1 MPDSTGIIGLGNAGS
16 ALATALSG
24 KLPLVGYD
32 LDPTRPQAAGAL
44 EMDRVESVTEVG
56 TLAKRIILSLPAP
69 EVSQAVVTELLAV
82 KPLPSL
88 IIETSTITPKTALML
103 GNLCQSRQVPFV
115 DAAIASGVAAMA
127 AGQVTFLVGGRPADV
142 EEARLV
148 LSPIAKRILHLGPV
162 GAGMGAKVVNNAV
175 MHAVMVVLIEAA
187 ALASR
192 MDISMTTLADLLQGE
207 EGLKRPLTHRVCERM
222 LQGHYEGGMSVLNAR
237 KDSSLALEI
246 AQQLG
251 VPLYAIQASHT
262 PYEIAAA
269 SGLEN
274 LDYASLATLWEEWC
288 HVEFSGRQKSQ
299 GLGSGR
305 AMSKPSSRVTGR
317 ANA

>member
-1 MPDSTGIIGLGNAGS
+1 MSDAIGVVALGNAG
-16 ALATALSG
+16 AAMAAALSG

-32 LDPTRPQAAGAL
+32 SDPNRRQAVAGLAM
-44 EMDRVESVTEVG
+44 ECVDSVAEV
-56 TLAKRIILSLPAP
+56 AARARRIILSLPAP
-69 EVSQAVVTELLAV
+69 DISQAVVTELLAGERI
-82 KPLPSL
+82 PEL
-88 IIETSTITPKTALML
+88 IIETSTVTPQVAQTLD
-103 GNLCQSRQVPFV
+103 GLCRARQVRFV

-127 AGQVTFLVGGRPADV
+127 AGQVTFLVGGEPADV
-142 EEARLV
+142 EQARPV
-148 LSPIAKRILHLGPV
+148 LAPMAKKIMHLGPV

-187 ALASR
+187 ALAAKLGIP
-192 MDISMTTLADLLQGE
+192 MPTLVDLLEGE

-222 LQGHYEGGMSVLNAR
+222 MHGQYDGGMSVLNAR
-237 KDSSLALEI
+237 KDSTLALEI

-274 LDYASLATLWEEWC
+274 LDYASLATLWEQWC
-288 HVEFSGRQKSQ
+288 GVRFVDHSPTQEE
-299 GLGSGR
+299 
-305 AMSKPSSRVTGR
+305 
-317 ANA
+317 

>member
-1 MPDSTGIIGLGNAGS
+1 MPDLIGIIGLGNAGA

-24 KLPLVGYD
+24 KVPLVGYD
-32 LDPTRPQAAGAL
+32 LDPDRRQALANL
-44 EMDRVESVTEVG
+44 EMERVESVAQVG
-56 TLAKRIILSLPAP
+56 TLATHIVLSLPAP
-69 EVSQAVVTELLAV
+69 DISQAVVTDLLAV
-82 KPLPSL
+82 EPLPDL
-88 IIETSTITPKTALML
+88 IVETSTITPKVAIALDS
-103 GNLCQSRQVPFV
+103 LCHARQVHFV

-127 AGQVTFLVGGRPADV
+127 AGQATFLVGGRPSDV
-142 EEARLV
+142 EMAHHV
-148 LSPIAKRILHLGPV
+148 LAPIAKRILHLGPV

-187 ALASR
+187 AMASR
-192 MDISMTTLADLLQGE
+192 LDLSMSTLVDLLQGE
-207 EGLKRPLTHRVCERM
+207 EGLQRPLTHRVCERM
-222 LQGHYEGGMSVLNAR
+222 LQGRYEGGMSVLNAR
-237 KDSSLALEI
+237 KDSALALEI

-288 HVEFSGRQKSQ
+288 KVEFSG
-299 GLGSGR
+299 G
-305 AMSKPSSRVTGR
+305 
-317 ANA
+317 

>member
-1 MPDSTGIIGLGNAGS
+1 MSDAIGIIALGNAGS

-24 KLPLVGYD
+24 KRPLVGYD
-32 LDPTRPQAAGAL
+32 PDPARRQAVAGLAITCVDSVA
-44 EMDRVESVTEVG
+44 EVAARAGRV
-56 TLAKRIILSLPAP
+56 ILSLPAP
-69 EVSQAVVTELLAV
+69 DISQAVVSELLASERA
-82 KPLPSL
+82 PDL
-88 IIETSTITPKTALML
+88 IIETSTVTPKAAQTLDV
-103 GNLCQSRQVPFV
+103 LCRERRVRFV

-127 AGQVTFLVGGRPADV
+127 AGQVTFLVGGEAADV
-142 EEARLV
+142 EAARPV
-148 LSPIAKRILHLGPV
+148 LAPMAKKIMHLGPV

-187 ALASR
+187 ALAAR
-192 MDISMTTLADLLQGE
+192 LDIPMPTLVELLEGE

-222 LQGHYEGGMSVLNAR
+222 MRGHYDGGMSVLNAR
-237 KDSSLALEI
+237 KDSTLALDI

-274 LDYASLATLWEEWC
+274 LDYASLATLWERWC
-288 HVEFSGRQKSQ
+288 GVEFAEDSEARN
-299 GLGSGR
+299 
-305 AMSKPSSRVTGR
+305 T
-317 ANA
+317 

>member
-1 MPDSTGIIGLGNAGS
+1 MPQLIGIIGLGNAGS
-16 ALATALSG
+16 ALATALSS
-24 KLPLVGYD
+24 KMPLVGYD
-32 LDPTRPQAAGAL
+32 LDPTRRRGATDL
-44 EMDRVESVTEVG
+44 DMQLVESVPQVG

-69 EVSQAVVTELLAV
+69 DVSQAVVAELLAV
-82 KPLPSL
+82 EPPPNL
-88 IIETSTITPKTALML
+88 IIETSTITPKVASML
-103 GNLCQSRQVPFV
+103 DSLCQARQVSFV

-127 AGQVTFLVGGRPADV
+127 AGQVTFLVGGRPPDV
-142 EEARLV
+142 ELTRHV

-187 ALASR
+187 ALASK
-192 MDISMTTLADLLQGE
+192 MDISTATLVDLLQGE
-207 EGLKRPLTHRVCERM
+207 EGLKRPLTHRICERI
-222 LQGHYEGGMSVLNAR
+222 LQGHYKGGMSVLNAR
-237 KDSSLALEI
+237 KDSALALEI

-274 LDYASLATLWEEWC
+274 MDYASLATLWEAWC
-288 HVEFSGRQKSQ
+288 NVEFTES
-299 GLGSGR
+299 
-305 AMSKPSSRVTGR
+305 
-317 ANA
+317 

>member
-1 MPDSTGIIGLGNAGS
+1 MPDLIGIVGLGNAGS

-32 LDPTRPQAAGAL
+32 LDPNRRKAVAAL
-44 EMDRVESVTEVG
+44 EMDHVESAAQVG
-56 TLAKRIILSLPAP
+56 TLARCIILSLPTP
-69 EVSQAVVTELLAV
+69 EISEAVVAGLLAV
-82 KPLPSL
+82 ERPPEL
-88 IIETSTITPKTALML
+88 IIETGTVTPKAATILDS
-103 GNLCQSRQVPFV
+103 LCQARQVAFV

-127 AGQVTFLVGGRPADV
+127 AGQATFLVGGRPPDV
-142 EEARLV
+142 ELARPV
-148 LSPIAKRILHLGPV
+148 LAPIAKRILHLGPI

-187 ALASR
+187 ALASK
-192 MDISMTTLADLLQGE
+192 MDISMSTLVDLLQGE

-222 LQGHYEGGMSVLNAR
+222 LQGRYGGGMSVLNAR
-237 KDSSLALEI
+237 KDSALALET

-288 HVEFSGRQKSQ
+288 NVKFSE
-299 GLGSGR
+299 
-305 AMSKPSSRVTGR
+305 P
-317 ANA
+317 

>member
-1 MPDSTGIIGLGNAGS
+1 MPDLIGIIGLGNAGA

-24 KLPLVGYD
+24 KAPLVGYD
-32 LDPTRPQAAGAL
+32 LDPDRRQALANL
-44 EMDRVESVTEVG
+44 DMELVESVAQVG
-56 TLAKRIILSLPAP
+56 TLAKRIILSLPSP
-69 EVSQAVVTELLAV
+69 DISQAVVTDLLAV
-82 KPLPSL
+82 EPLPDL
-88 IIETSTITPKTALML
+88 IVETSTITPKVAKTLD
-103 GNLCQSRQVPFV
+103 NLCHARQVHFV

-127 AGQVTFLVGGRPADV
+127 AGQATFLVGGRPSDV
-142 EEARLV
+142 EMARYV
-148 LSPIAKRILHLGPV
+148 LAPMAKRILHLGPV

-192 MDISMTTLADLLQGE
+192 LDLSMSTLVDLLQGE
-207 EGLKRPLTHRVCERM
+207 EGLQRPLTHRVCERM
-222 LQGHYEGGMSVLNAR
+222 LQGQYEGGMSVLNAR
-237 KDSSLALEI
+237 KDSALALEI

-274 LDYASLATLWEEWC
+274 LDYASLAKLWEEWC
-288 HVEFSGRQKSQ
+288 KVEFSG
-299 GLGSGR
+299 G
-305 AMSKPSSRVTGR
+305 
-317 ANA
+317 

>member
-1 MPDSTGIIGLGNAGS
+1 MPQLIGIIGLGNAGS

-32 LDPTRPQAAGAL
+32 LDPNRRQGVADL
-44 EMDRVESVTEVG
+44 DMQRVESVAQVG

-69 EVSQAVVTELLAV
+69 DISQAVVAELLALE
-82 KPLPSL
+82 PPPDL
-88 IIETSTITPKTALML
+88 IIETSTITPKAASML
-103 GNLCQSRQVPFV
+103 DGLCQARQVSFA

-127 AGQVTFLVGGRPADV
+127 AGQVTFLVGGRPPDV
-142 EEARLV
+142 ELTRHV

-187 ALASR
+187 TLASK
-192 MDISMTTLADLLQGE
+192 MDISTATIVDLLQGE
-207 EGLKRPLTHRVCERM
+207 EGLKRPLTHRMCERI
-222 LQGHYEGGMSVLNAR
+222 LQGRYEGGMSVLNAR
-237 KDSSLALEI
+237 KDSALALEI

-274 LDYASLATLWEEWC
+274 MDYASLATLWEAWC
-288 HVEFSGRQKSQ
+288 NVDFA
-299 GLGSGR
+299 GS
-305 AMSKPSSRVTGR
+305 
-317 ANA
+317 

>member
-1 MPDSTGIIGLGNAGS
+1 MPELIGIVGLGNAGS

-24 KLPLVGYD
+24 KMPLVGYD
-32 LDPTRPQAAGAL
+32 LDPDKRQAVAAL
-44 EMDRVESVTEVG
+44 EMERVDSVAQVG
-56 TLAKRIILSLPAP
+56 AVARRIILSLPAP
-69 EVSQAVVTELLAV
+69 DISQAVVTELLAV
-82 KPLPSL
+82 EPPPDL
-88 IIETSTITPKTALML
+88 IIETSTVTPRVASTLD
-103 GNLCQSRQVPFV
+103 GLCQARDVSFA

-127 AGQVTFLVGGRPADV
+127 AGQATFLVGGSPHAV
-142 EEARLV
+142 ELTRQV
-148 LSPIAKRILHLGPV
+148 LGPIARNILHLGPV

-192 MDISMTTLADLLQGE
+192 MDISMSTLVELLQGE
-207 EGLKRPLTHRVCERM
+207 EGLKRPLTHRVCERI
-222 LQGHYEGGMSVLNAR
+222 LEGHYEGGMSVLNAR
-237 KDSSLALEI
+237 KDSALALEV

-274 LDYASLATLWEEWC
+274 MDYAALATLWEGWC
-288 HVEFSGRQKSQ
+288 NVEFSDR
-299 GLGSGR
+299 
-305 AMSKPSSRVTGR
+305 
-317 ANA
+317 

>member
-1 MPDSTGIIGLGNAGS
+1 MPDLIGIIGLGNAGA

-24 KLPLVGYD
+24 KALLVGYD
-32 LDPTRPQAAGAL
+32 LDPDRRQALANL
-44 EMDRVESVTEVG
+44 DMELVESVAQVG
-56 TLAKRIILSLPAP
+56 ALAKRIILSLPSP
-69 EVSQAVVTELLAV
+69 DISQAVVTDLLAV
-82 KPLPSL
+82 EPLPDL
-88 IIETSTITPKTALML
+88 IVETSTITPKVAKTLD
-103 GNLCQSRQVPFV
+103 NLCHARQVHFV

-127 AGQVTFLVGGRPADV
+127 AGQATFLVGGRPPDV
-142 EEARLV
+142 DIARNV
-148 LSPIAKRILHLGPV
+148 LAPMAKRILHLGPV

-192 MDISMTTLADLLQGE
+192 LDLSMSTLVDLLQGE
-207 EGLKRPLTHRVCERM
+207 EGLQRPLTHRVCERM
-222 LQGHYEGGMSVLNAR
+222 LQGQYEGGMSVLNAR
-237 KDSSLALEI
+237 KDSALALEI

-274 LDYASLATLWEEWC
+274 LDYASLAKLWEEWC
-288 HVEFSGRQKSQ
+288 KVEFSG
-299 GLGSGR
+299 G
-305 AMSKPSSRVTGR
+305 
-317 ANA
+317 

>member
-1 MPDSTGIIGLGNAGS
+1 MSDVIGMIGLGNAGS

-24 KLPLVGYD
+24 KAPLVGYD
-32 LDPTRPQAAGAL
+32 REPSRRQAVAGLAIQCVDSVA
-44 EMDRVESVTEVG
+44 EVAARAQRV
-56 TLAKRIILSLPAP
+56 ILSLPTP
-69 EVSQAVVTELLAV
+69 ESSQAVVRELLAGERA
-82 KPLPSL
+82 PDL
-88 IIETSTITPKTALML
+88 IIETSTVTPQAAQTLD
-103 GNLCQSRQVPFV
+103 GLCRERQVRFV

-127 AGQVTFLVGGRPADV
+127 AGQVTFLVGGEAADV
-142 EEARLV
+142 AQARPV
-148 LSPIAKRILHLGPV
+148 LAPMAKQIVHLGPV

-187 ALASR
+187 ALAAR
-192 MDISMTTLADLLQGE
+192 LDIPMPTLVDLLQGE

-222 LQGHYEGGMSVLNAR
+222 MQGHYDGGMSVLNAR
-237 KDSSLALEI
+237 KDSALALEI

-274 LDYASLATLWEEWC
+274 LDYAALATLWEQWC
-288 HVEFSGRQKSQ
+288 GVEF
-299 GLGSGR
+299 
-305 AMSKPSSRVTGR
+305 ATGPG
-317 ANA
+317 AE

>member
-1 MPDSTGIIGLGNAGS
+1 MPKSIGIIGLGNAGS

-24 KLPLVGYD
+24 KLALVGYD
-32 LDPTRPQAAGAL
+32 LDPNRRQGVADL
-44 EMDRVESVTEVG
+44 DMQRVESVAQVG

-69 EVSQAVVTELLAV
+69 DISRAVVSELLAV
-82 KPLPSL
+82 EPPPDL
-88 IIETSTITPKTALML
+88 IIETSTITPKVASML
-103 GNLCQSRQVPFV
+103 DSLCQARQVSFV

-127 AGQVTFLVGGRPADV
+127 AGQVTFLVGGRPPDV
-142 EEARLV
+142 ELTRLV

-187 ALASR
+187 ALASK
-192 MDISMTTLADLLQGE
+192 MDISTATLVDLLQGE
-207 EGLKRPLTHRVCERM
+207 EGLKRPLTHRICERV
-222 LQGHYEGGMSVLNAR
+222 LQGRYEGGMSVLNAR
-237 KDSSLALEI
+237 KDSALALEI

-274 LDYASLATLWEEWC
+274 MDYASLATLWEAWC
-288 HVEFSGRQKSQ
+288 NVEFT
-299 GLGSGR
+299 GS
-305 AMSKPSSRVTGR
+305 
-317 ANA
+317 

>member
-1 MPDSTGIIGLGNAGS
+1 MSDAIGLIGLGNAGS

-32 LDPTRPQAAGAL
+32 RDPNRRQAVAGLAI
-44 EMDRVESVTEVG
+44 ECVDSVAEV
-56 TLAKRIILSLPAP
+56 AAHAQRIILSLPAP
-69 EVSQAVVTELLAV
+69 DISQAVVTELLTGERV
-82 KPLPSL
+82 PRL
-88 IIETSTITPKTALML
+88 IIETSTVTPQTAQTLD
-103 GNLCQSRQVPFV
+103 GLCRARQVPFV

-127 AGQVTFLVGGRPADV
+127 AGQVTFLVGGEAADV
-142 EEARLV
+142 AQARPV
-148 LSPIAKRILHLGPV
+148 LAPMARQIMHLGPI

-187 ALASR
+187 ALAAR
-192 MDISMTTLADLLQGE
+192 LDIPMPTLVDLLQGE
-207 EGLKRPLTHRVCERM
+207 EGLKRPLTHRVVERM
-222 LQGHYEGGMSVLNAR
+222 MRGHYDGGMSVLNAR
-237 KDSSLALEI
+237 KDSALALEI

-274 LDYASLATLWEEWC
+274 LDYAALATLWEQWC
-288 HVEFSGRQKSQ
+288 GVEFADHASG
-299 GLGSGR
+299 
-305 AMSKPSSRVTGR
+305 
-317 ANA
+317 

>member
-1 MPDSTGIIGLGNAGS
+1 MPDLIGIVGLGNAGS

-32 LDPTRPQAAGAL
+32 LSPDRLQAVAEL
-44 EMDRVESVTEVG
+44 ELEPAESVAQVG
-56 TLAKRIILSLPAP
+56 ILASRIILSLPTP
-69 EVSQAVVTELLAV
+69 DISQAVVAELLAV
-82 KPLPSL
+82 EPPPDL
-88 IIETSTITPKTALML
+88 IIETSTVTPKVASTLDS
-103 GNLCQSRQVPFV
+103 LCQSRQVSFV

-127 AGQVTFLVGGRPADV
+127 AGQVTFLVGGRPSDV
-142 EEARLV
+142 EAARHV
-148 LSPIAKRILHLGPV
+148 LAPIAKRILHLGPI

-187 ALASR
+187 ALAAR
-192 MDISMTTLADLLQGE
+192 LDISMPTLVDLLQGE

-222 LQGHYEGGMSVLNAR
+222 LQGRYEGGMSVLNAR
-237 KDSSLALEI
+237 KDSALALEI

-274 LDYASLATLWEEWC
+274 MDYASLATLWEAWC
-288 HVEFSGRQKSQ
+288 GVEFSG
-299 GLGSGR
+299 
-305 AMSKPSSRVTGR
+305 P
-317 ANA
+317 

>member
-1 MPDSTGIIGLGNAGS
+1 
-16 ALATALSG
+16 
-24 KLPLVGYD
+24 
-32 LDPTRPQAAGAL
+32 
-44 EMDRVESVTEVG
+44 VG
-56 TLAKRIILSLPAP
+56 TLAKHIILSLPAP
-69 EVSQAVVTELLAV
+69 GISQAVVTELLAV
-82 KPLPSL
+82 NPLPDL
-88 IIETSTITPKTALML
+88 IIETSTVTPKVALTL
-103 GNLCQSRQVPFV
+103 DSLCQARQVPFV

-127 AGQVTFLVGGRPADV
+127 AGQVTFLVGGRPPDV
-142 EEARLV
+142 EVARNV
-148 LSPIAKRILHLGPV
+148 LAPMAKRVLHLGPV

-187 ALASR
+187 AMASKL
-192 MDISMTTLADLLQGE
+192 DISMSTLVDLLQGE

-222 LQGHYEGGMSVLNAR
+222 LQGRYEGGMSVLNAR
-237 KDSSLALEI
+237 KDSALALEI

-288 HVEFSGRQKSQ
+288 NVEFSGR
-299 GLGSGR
+299 
-305 AMSKPSSRVTGR
+305 
-317 ANA
+317 

>member
-1 MPDSTGIIGLGNAGS
+1 MSDAIGVVALGNAGS
-16 ALATALSG
+16 AMAAALSG

-32 LDPTRPQAAGAL
+32 SDPNRRQAVAGLA
-44 EMDRVESVTEVG
+44 VECVDSVAEVAAR
-56 TLAKRIILSLPAP
+56 AKRVILSLPAP
-69 EVSQAVVTELLAV
+69 DISQAVVAELLAAEIV
-82 KPLPSL
+82 PEL
-88 IIETSTITPKTALML
+88 IIETSTVTPKVAQTLD
-103 GNLCQSRQVPFV
+103 GLCRARQVRFV

-127 AGQVTFLVGGRPADV
+127 AGQVTFLVGGEPADV
-142 EEARLV
+142 EQARPV
-148 LSPIAKRILHLGPV
+148 LAPMAKKIMHLGPV

-187 ALASR
+187 ALAAKL
-192 MDISMTTLADLLQGE
+192 DIPMPTLVDLLAGE

-222 LQGHYEGGMSVLNAR
+222 MRGHYDGGMSVLNAR
-237 KDSSLALEI
+237 KDSTLALEI

-274 LDYASLATLWEEWC
+274 LDYAALAMLWEQWC
-288 HVEFSGRQKSQ
+288 GVRFVDHSPTQEE
-299 GLGSGR
+299 
-305 AMSKPSSRVTGR
+305 
-317 ANA
+317 

>member
-1 MPDSTGIIGLGNAGS
+1 MPDLIGIIGLGNAGS
-16 ALATALSG
+16 ALAGALSG

-32 LDPTRPQAAGAL
+32 LDPNRRQAVADL
-44 EMDRVESVTEVG
+44 EMECVESVTQVG
-56 TLAKRIILSLPAP
+56 TLAKHIILSLPAP
-69 EVSQAVVTELLAV
+69 GISQAVVTELLAV
-82 KPLPSL
+82 NPLPDL
-88 IIETSTITPKTALML
+88 IIETSTVTPKVALTL
-103 GNLCQSRQVPFV
+103 DSLCQARQVPFV

-127 AGQVTFLVGGRPADV
+127 AGQVTFLVGGRPPDV
-142 EEARLV
+142 EVARNV
-148 LSPIAKRILHLGPV
+148 LAPMAKRVLHLGPV

-187 ALASR
+187 AMASKL
-192 MDISMTTLADLLQGE
+192 DISMSTLVDLLQGE

-222 LQGHYEGGMSVLNAR
+222 LQGRYEGGMSVLNAR
-237 KDSSLALEI
+237 KDSALALEI

-288 HVEFSGRQKSQ
+288 NVEFSGR
-299 GLGSGR
+299 
-305 AMSKPSSRVTGR
+305 
-317 ANA
+317 